1 MAIDAFAVG
10 LEPFGI
16 SPNPRFIYFDSELLR
31 AHQALL
37 DGLCSGIGVAAVTGE
52 RGVGKT
58 TLLHYLAAE
67 LDVADHLVV
76 YVSCL
81 GSPSLGDIMG
91 AFGFRIGF
99 PGQPKRNRGVKS
111 QTSFAEMLGFLGVCG
126 TKAIL
131 FLDDAD
137 SLRAETLSGLLS
149 MSDEGSEDSATVSI
163 VLAGSLDLARR
174 LERLSNPSSDK
185 KLDLIVPLSPLTPED
200 VESYISH
207 RLQMAGHMGASVFEP
222 EAIARIAHYAH
233 GNPQAINCICRATM
247 VIAAD
252 QSQETV
258 TKRMVEQV
266 TWSAR
271 GTPMKDLAGA
281 EDERRCADARAGS
294 NVGQEEIGAADGPRE
309 GVSAR
314 FGSADPATA
323 PATSEE
329 SLSGNP
335 YDGDCDG
342 AHGGTK
348 PAFEAVM
355 PPGRELN
362 GRLPVEMHDIPRGR
376 TRARGRRRLVT
387 VGALSAIAAAAL
399 YLVVGGEATDGASI
413 STDVA
418 ASINAEQDRENP
430 SQSTFVATSASELG
444 EPSQRGNGPSQP
456 PEWQEAIPREAFGSA
471 LEQAVYLGDV
481 RAVDALLD
489 AGADINAP
497 ISGGRTLLMVAADSG
512 DKAMVMSLIDRGADL
527 SLGTV
532 DVTAVPADRRLSD
545 LETSA
550 GSASSAAVETQHSGS
565 GEGLDANSR
574 GNLGRALLASTAG
587 DGRGPLSLLPPPRTS
602 VSVMPQSPAGPGQRD
617 STVAEA
623 AHEGVEDG
631 TNEAGSTDLGVTP
644 LIAAARAGHPDVVD
658 VLLAAGADANAA
670 DARGRT
676 PLIAAVDSGDRV
688 SAGLLMAR
696 DADLHAVDDTGRSA
710 LDIAREKGRWDLVD
724 LISVR
729 AKHPPMETAALQL
742 SAARQAP
749 ADAGNSDAAENAVVT
764 RQRPGPSRVQ
774 RQSAPGGVKNRARVL
789 HTQRFL
795 RQLGYDPGP
804 VDGIRG
810 AKTRS
815 AVRRFQRDQGLKVD
829 GRITADLLISL
840 AGEAGARGG
849 RQLTRKAEPGPRA
862 ESFFHAMLSELQEL
876 RGLEFDSK
884 KDPVQISRYC
894 GKNLD
899 NWIYDKG
906 TQETVYCEYYVRGK
920 SL

>member
-16 SPNPRFIYFDSELLR
+16 SPNPRFIYFDPELLR

-37 DGLCSGIGVAAVTGE
+37 DGLCGGIGVAVVAGE

-111 QTSFAEMLGFLGVCG
+111 RTSFAEMLGFLGVCG

-149 MSDEGSEDSATVSI
+149 MSDEGSEDSAAVSI
-163 VLAGSLDLARR
+163 VLAGSLDLAPR
-174 LERLSNPSSDK
+174 LERLSNPGSDE

-207 RLQMAGHMGASVFEP
+207 RLHMAGHRGASAFEP

-233 GNPQAINCICRATM
+233 GNPQAINRICRAAM

-258 TKRMVEQV
+258 SKRMVEQV

-271 GTPMKDLAGA
+271 GRPAKDMAGA
-281 EDERRCADARAGS
+281 EEVRRSPHARAGS
-294 NVGQEEIGAADGPRE
+294 NRGQEEIEAADGPGE
-309 GVSAR
+309 GVSSR
-314 FGSADPATA
+314 FENADPATA

-335 YDGDCDG
+335 GGGDFDG

-355 PPGRELN
+355 PSGRELN
-362 GRLPVEMHDIPRGR
+362 GRLPVEIHDVPRGR
-376 TRARGRRRLVT
+376 TRAPGRRRLVT
-387 VGALSAIAAAAL
+387 LGALSAIAAAAL

-413 STDVA
+413 TTDVA
-418 ASINAEQDRENP
+418 ASIDAEHSKEDP
-430 SQSTFVATSASELG
+430 PQSTFVATSASQLG
-444 EPSQRGNGPSQP
+444 GSSQRGNEPSQP
-456 PEWQEAIPREAFGSA
+456 PEWQETMPREAFGSV
-471 LEQAVYLGDV
+471 LERAVYLGDV
-481 RAVDALLD
+481 KAVDALLD
-489 AGADINAP
+489 AGADINAL
-497 ISGGRTLLMVAADSG
+497 ISGGRTLLMIAADSG
-512 DKAMVMSLIDRGADL
+512 DKAMVMSLIDRGADV
-527 SLGTV
+527 SLGSV
-532 DVTAVPADRRLSD
+532 DVTAVHADRRPSD
-545 LETSA
+545 FETSA
-550 GSASSAAVETQHSGS
+550 GSASSEAAGRQYNASGQ
-565 GEGLDANSR
+565 GLDADSH
-574 GNLGRALLASTAG
+574 GDLGRALLASTAG
-587 DGRGPLSLLPPPRTS
+587 DGRGPMSLLPPPSTS
-602 VSVMPQSPAGPGQRD
+602 ASVMPQSPAGPGERD
-617 STVAEA
+617 TTMAEA
-623 AHEGVEDG
+623 VNRAAARES
-631 TNEAGSTDLGVTP
+631 NKAGSTDLGVTP
-644 LIAAARAGHPDVVD
+644 LIAAARAGHADVVD
-658 VLLAAGADANAA
+658 VLLAAGADVNAA

-676 PLIAAVDSGDRV
+676 PLIAAIDSGDRV
-688 SAGLLMAR
+688 SAGLLLAR

-710 LDIAREKGRWDLVD
+710 LDIARENSRWDLVD

-729 AKHPPMETAALQL
+729 AKHLPVETAAHQL
-742 SAARQAP
+742 PAAQYAP
-749 ADAGNSDAAENAVVT
+749 VDVEDTDAAENAAAVQ
-764 RQRPGPSRVQ
+764 QRPGLSRVQ
-774 RQSAPGGVKNRARVL
+774 RQSAPGGAKYRARVL
-789 HTQRFL
+789 QTQRYL

-815 AVRRFQRDQGLKVD
+815 AVRSFQRDQGIKAD
-829 GRITADLLISL
+829 GKITADLVISL
-840 AGEAGARGG
+840 AGEAGARGA
-849 RQLTRKAEPGPRA
+849 RQLAREAEPVPGTK
-862 ESFFHAMLSELQEL
+862 SFFHAMLSELQEL

-884 KDPVQISRYC
+884 KIQSRCLVTAEKILTIGYMT
-894 GKNLD
+894 KVFEKQYIAN
-899 NWIYDKG
+899 I
-906 TQETVYCEYYVRGK
+906 T
-920 SL
+920 